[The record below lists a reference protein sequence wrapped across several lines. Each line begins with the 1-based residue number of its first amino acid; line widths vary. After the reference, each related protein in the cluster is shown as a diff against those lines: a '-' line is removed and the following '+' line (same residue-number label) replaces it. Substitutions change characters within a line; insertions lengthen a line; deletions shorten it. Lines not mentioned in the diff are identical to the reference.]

1 MFFLVIYLFFTVFFN
16 FWISA
21 SVENGRY
28 YIPFVQNYLNFPS
41 TLRSVLLNTSAFII
55 RLFGYKTMVDEYTLG
70 IVGGSS
76 ARMVYTCIGYGYVSF
91 LLALVLPYKTKLR
104 KKTFLIVVGLLL
116 IFIVNVLRISGLV
129 IMSTEGK
136 VSLFRY
142 IDHHTVLDLILYP
155 LLILLFMVIL
165 KPFKK

>member
-1 MFFLVIYLFFTVFFN
+1 
-16 FWISA
+16 
-21 SVENGRY
+21 
-28 YIPFVQNYLNFPS
+28 
-41 TLRSVLLNTSAFII
+41 
-55 RLFGYKTMVDEYTLG
+55 MVDEYTLG